1 MVNPLS
7 NRPLPEYDDPPVIEV
22 VLGAQ
27 FAPIEGF
34 QAPHFGLFWQKV
46 RHEYSK
52 IETAA
57 PLASVVERF
66 DDDSPSEVA
75 PFDLLA
81 VPPLPRV
88 FYIDSTDHWLI
99 QLQPDHLVQNWRK
112 SDGEM
117 PYPRFPAVRQRFLA
131 AWTNL
136 REFCDTQGFAP
147 PRVNQLEVTY
157 INHIPLGMGWES
169 PAEIGRV
176 FIDFDWKTANRFLP
190 EPETVVWRMAF
201 ALPEKQGR
209 LHVSVRQAI
218 RRSDKNPVL
227 LCELIARGMPTE
239 ESDAAIDSWLGMGRE
254 WIVQAFADLT
264 RREIQDQ
271 RWRRKP

>member
-1 MVNPLS
+1 MQPL
-7 NRPLPEYDDPPVIEV
+7 NQPPLPEFDDPPVIEV

-46 RHEYSK
+46 RHEYPK

-57 PLASVVERF
+57 PLASAVERF
-66 DDDSPSEVA
+66 DDSFAEDA
-75 PFDLLA
+75 PFSLLA
-81 VPPLPRV
+81 VAPLPRI

-99 QLQPDHLVQNWRK
+99 QLQPDHLLQNWRK
-112 SDGEM
+112 SEGEM

-136 REFCDTQGFAP
+136 REFCATQGFAP
-147 PRVNQLEVTY
+147 PRINQLEVTY

-176 FIDFDWKTANRFLP
+176 FNDFHWNASQRFLP
-190 EPETVVWRMAF
+190 PPESVGWRMAF

-218 RRSDKNPVL
+218 RRSDKTPVL

-239 ESDAAIDSWLGMGRE
+239 ESEAAIDTWLEMGRE
-254 WIVQAFADLT
+254 WIVRAFADLT

-271 RWRRKP
+271 RWRRST